1 MDVQI
6 REGDIAKQPDLDA
19 VVNAANTELWM
30 GSGVA
35 GALKRH
41 GGGEIEREAKAQGPI
56 PLGEAVITSAGKL
69 PNRWVI
75 HAAALG
81 YRAEDK
87 AVPKREG
94 SASSNE
100 IIASCVRRSLEL
112 AEHAGARSLGFP
124 ALAAGVGGFPIEECA
139 SVMVGAVRDYAAAVP
154 ASRIERVVFIVRGG
168 DARRAFESVSASR

>member
-1 MDVQI
+1 
-6 REGDIAKQPDLDA
+6 
-19 VVNAANTELWM
+19 M

-69 PNRWVI
+69 PTAGSSTRRRWAI
-75 HAAALG
+75 APRTRPFRSG
-81 YRAEDK
+81 R
-87 AVPKREG
+87 G